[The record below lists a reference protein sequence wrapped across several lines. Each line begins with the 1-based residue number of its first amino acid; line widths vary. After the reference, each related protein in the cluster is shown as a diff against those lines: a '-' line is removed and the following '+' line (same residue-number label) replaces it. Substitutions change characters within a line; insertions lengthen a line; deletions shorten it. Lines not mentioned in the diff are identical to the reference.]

1 MTAIFAKQS
10 VHKISINCSR
20 PKGRFFIGVNMDI
33 NIYEDFL
40 SKAEIEFLTGRKQ
53 KSLVVE
59 QLNAMGIPFKR
70 NANGYPIVRRDY
82 DKVKSRTAKNESQNY
97 ENNAWRPSVLQA

>member
-1 MTAIFAKQS
+1 
-10 VHKISINCSR
+10 
-20 PKGRFFIGVNMDI
+20 MDI

-53 KSLVVE
+53 KSLVIE

-70 NANGYPIVRRDY
+70 NANGYPVVR
-82 DKVKSRTAKNESQNY
+82 KTESQNY

>member
-1 MTAIFAKQS
+1 MATFAKQS
-10 VHKISINCSR
+10 VHKISINYNR
-20 PKGRFFIGVNMDI
+20 PNGRFFIGVNMNI

-53 KSLVVE
+53 KSLVIE

-82 DKVKSRTAKNESQNY
+82 DTVKSRTAKTEFKNN